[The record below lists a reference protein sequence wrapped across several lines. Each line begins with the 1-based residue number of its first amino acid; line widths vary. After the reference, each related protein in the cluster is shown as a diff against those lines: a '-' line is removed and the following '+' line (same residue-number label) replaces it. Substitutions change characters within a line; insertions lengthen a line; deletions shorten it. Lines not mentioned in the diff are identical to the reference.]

1 MRLVLE
7 SDLLDQAERL
17 LTELKAIE
25 QGNTAYWRNHDPDV
39 CERGY
44 SSSRQVQRIL
54 SHLLNIFSLLGNE
67 KESVNRHEID
77 KDKPQREVA
86 GGLGADRCGDERVSF
101 AYDQTGCM
109 NLSPRQNI
117 GHRAS
122 ISDGAGSQS

>member
-1 MRLVLE
+1 MIQM
-7 SDLLDQAERL
+7 SA
-17 LTELKAIE
+17 K
-25 QGNTAYWRNHDPDV
+25 G
-39 CERGY
+39 GY
-44 SSSRQVQRIL
+44 SSSRQVQRNPL
-54 SHLLNIFSLLGNE
+54 TSYLIFFRYWAMK

-86 GGLGADRCGDERVSF
+86 GGLGADRCGDERVCF